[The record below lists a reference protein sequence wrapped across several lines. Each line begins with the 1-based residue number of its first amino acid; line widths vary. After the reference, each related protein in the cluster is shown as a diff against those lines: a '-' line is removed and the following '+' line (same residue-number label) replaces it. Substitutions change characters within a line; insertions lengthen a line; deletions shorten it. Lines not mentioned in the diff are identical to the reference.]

1 MFSGNE
7 EQGMSLE
14 ELNLGDTGLDI
25 DGVICVTS
33 VLNWNNSTLRSL
45 NLDCP
50 DYRSIGQECAVHYAK
65 MLQVNRGLEK
75 LSVRKNQLNCDAI
88 YTIKQLSMEN
98 NRLRVLDLAA
108 NKIAFK
114 GAEALHDLLTS
125 KFCVLEAL
133 NLASNRLG
141 HYGAK
146 SIAQALAKNRT
157 LIHLDMT
164 HNGIDDN
171 GLKMI
176 A

>member
-1 MFSGNE
+1 MA
-7 EQGMSLE
+7 LE
-14 ELNLGDTGLDI
+14 ELNLGDNGLDI

-33 VLNWNNSTLRSL
+33 VLNWNNSSLRSL

-75 LSVRKNQLNCDAI
+75 LSIRKNQLNCDAI
-88 YTIKQLSMEN
+88 YTIKQLALEN
-98 NRLRVLDLAA
+98 NRLRVLDLSC

-133 NLASNRLG
+133 NLSSNRLG

-146 SIAQALAKNRT
+146 AISQALAKNRT
-157 LIHLDMT
+157 LIHLDMSR
-164 HNGIDDN
+164 NGIDDN
-171 GLKMI
+171 GLKMV

>member
-1 MFSGNE
+1 
-7 EQGMSLE
+7 
-14 ELNLGDTGLDI
+14 
-25 DGVICVTS
+25 
-33 VLNWNNSTLRSL
+33 
-45 NLDCP
+45 
-50 DYRSIGQECAVHYAK
+50 

-75 LSVRKNQLNCDAI
+75 LSVRKNLLNCDAI
-88 YTIKQLSMEN
+88 YTIKQLALEN

-114 GAEALHDLLTS
+114 GSEALHDLLIS

-146 SIAQALAKNRT
+146 AISQALAKNRT

-171 GLKMI
+171 GLKMV
-176 A
+176 AESL

>member
-1 MFSGNE
+1 
-7 EQGMSLE
+7 MSLE
-14 ELNLGDTGLDI
+14 ELNLGDNELDI

-33 VLNWNNSTLRSL
+33 VLNWNNSSLRTLS
-45 NLDCP
+45 LDCP

-75 LSVRKNQLNCDAI
+75 LSIRKNQLNCDAI
-88 YTIKQLSMEN
+88 YTIKQLALEN
-98 NRLRVLDLAA
+98 NRLRVLDLAG
-108 NKIAFK
+108 NKVAFK
-114 GAEALHDLLTS
+114 GAEAIHDLLTS

-133 NLASNRLG
+133 NLSSNRLG

-146 SIAQALAKNRT
+146 AIAQALAKNRT

-171 GLKMI
+171 GLKMV

>member
-1 MFSGNE
+1 
-7 EQGMSLE
+7 MSIE
-14 ELNLGDTGLDI
+14 ELNLGDNGLDI
-25 DGVICVTS
+25 DGIICVTS

-75 LSVRKNQLNCDAI
+75 LSLRKNLLNCDAI

-125 KFCVLEAL
+125 KFCVL
-133 NLASNRLG
+133 
-141 HYGAK
+141 
-146 SIAQALAKNRT
+146 
-157 LIHLDMT
+157 
-164 HNGIDDN
+164 
-171 GLKMI
+171 
-176 A
+176 